1 MAMMVE
7 ALKGTAATP
16 IHHRENEI
24 NISVVQT
31 EIGLHPTEKPMVIS
45 INEISGN
52 WSSIDG
58 YEENQLQ
65 SEE

>member
-52 WSSIDG
+52 
-58 YEENQLQ
+58 
-65 SEE
+65 